1 MLDAFPYLIK
11 LVKFSLF
18 GIAMGL
24 SSFCAV
30 ELNLFSPMVRT
41 SGGVSIRFFFT
52 QGWMSPH
59 TPQRKPMSQSKDS
72 CMKNDSKA
80 SGILVLFLQVN
91 NDVIDHEV
99 NKDHDVID
107 DNDDHDVIDDNDDP
121 DINDNDDPNMN
132 DNDDDQ
138 NVINNNDHHDV
149 IDDNDDQNVINND
162 DHDVF
167 GR

>member
-99 NKDHDVID
+99 N
-107 DNDDHDVIDDNDDP
+107 NDHDVIDDNDDP
-121 DINDNDDPNMN
+121 DIN

>member
-1 MLDAFPYLIK
+1 
-11 LVKFSLF
+11 
-18 GIAMGL
+18 
-24 SSFCAV
+24 
-30 ELNLFSPMVRT
+30 
-41 SGGVSIRFFFT
+41 
-52 QGWMSPH
+52 
-59 TPQRKPMSQSKDS
+59 MSQSKDS

-99 NKDHDVID
+99 N
-107 DNDDHDVIDDNDDP
+107 NDHDVIDDNDDP
-121 DINDNDDPNMN
+121 DINDNDDTNMN